1 MSKDGLVNFKLNSE
15 QKARIELLSLVPG
28 KSPLQCL
35 LERAKLLLD
44 RDGGGHGHGSAADS
58 QHFLGDD
65 ELEARLEHLLRRDGS
80 DGDGSAVSK
89 AREES
94 SLGLK

>member
-1 MSKDGLVNFKLNSE
+1 VNFKLNSE

-44 RDGGGHGHGSAADS
+44 RDGRGRGQGSVEDS

-65 ELEARLEHLLRRDGS
+65 ELEARLEHLLRRDG
-80 DGDGSAVSK
+80 DGEAVHPTGDE
-89 AREES
+89 R
-94 SLGLK
+94 SLGSKTT